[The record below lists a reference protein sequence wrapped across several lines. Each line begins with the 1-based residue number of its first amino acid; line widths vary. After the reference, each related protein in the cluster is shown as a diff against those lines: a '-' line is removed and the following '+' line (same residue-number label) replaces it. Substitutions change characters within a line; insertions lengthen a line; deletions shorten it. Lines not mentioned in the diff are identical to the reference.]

1 MTITAAWRRH
11 WEAAPDRPVVVDA
24 VDGSVLTGAGLEEA
38 TAAVAGRLAAAGVHP
53 GDRVLLSTA
62 PSVATVVAYVG
73 ILRLGAAVVPANTAY
88 TSGEL
93 AHIVGDVGP
102 VLAILD
108 DPARLEGLPL
118 GSVTV
123 DLAPLPAYDASARPQ
138 LDTAPDDALAMV
150 AYTSGT
156 TGAPKGAML
165 SHGNLLAGAQ
175 ALVEAWAWTPDDRL
189 VHTLPLFHMHGLG
202 AGLNGSFTAG
212 ASVVLTRFD
221 PDGVVEAASA
231 YAATL
236 YFGVP
241 TMYAKLAEAGRRDG
255 LRGLRLLVS
264 GSAPLDPLLFE
275 RIAAEAGQ
283 PPVERYGMTET
294 VMLTSNAL
302 DDRVPGCVGRALPGV
317 HVRLGEGGA
326 VEVNGPNVFRGYWER
341 AEATQAAFT
350 DDGFFRTG
358 DIGTLDG
365 DGRLRLVGRASEL
378 IITGGYNVYPREVED
393 VLREHPSVADVAVV
407 GIPDPTWGETV
418 AAFVV
423 PSDGYDA
430 EALAAHAAAGLAAYK
445 TPRTWRAVDELP
457 RNAMGKVQRDVLR
470 ALAISDLPPDSS

>member
-1 MTITAAWRRH
+1 MTLTATWVRTWLSR
-11 WEAAPDRPVVVDA
+11 PDVTVLVDA
-24 VDGSVLTGAGLEEA
+24 AGGSTLDGAGIEVA
-38 TAAVAGRLAAAGVHP
+38 TRALAGRLAACGVRP
-53 GDRVLLSTA
+53 GDRVLLSRD
-62 PSVATVVAYVG
+62 PSIGTVLAYVA
-73 ILRLGAAVVPANTAY
+73 ILRLGAVVVPANTAY
-88 TSGEL
+88 TAREL
-93 AHIVGDVGP
+93 AHIVGDVRP
-102 VLAILD
+102 VLALVD
-108 DPARLEGLPL
+108 DRSRIAG
-118 GSVTV
+118 V
-123 DLAPLPAYDASARPQ
+123 PAYDD
-138 LDTAPDDALAMV
+138 LDALPAPADAVPDAAHAEDLAMV

-175 ALVEAWAWTPDDRL
+175 ALVQAWGWTAQDRL

-202 AGLNGSFTAG
+202 AGINGSFTAG

-221 PDGVVEAASA
+221 PAGVVGAAAA
-231 YAATL
+231 YDATM

-241 TMYAKLAEAGRRDG
+241 TMYAKLAEAGRLDG

-302 DDRVPGCVGRALPGV
+302 DDRVPGCVGRPLPGV
-317 HVRLGEGGA
+317 QVRLGEGGA

-341 AEATQAAFT
+341 PDATAVAFT

-393 VLREHPSVADVAVV
+393 VLREHASVADVAVV

-430 EALAAHAAAGLAAYK
+430 EALAAHAEAGLAAYK
-445 TPRTWRAVDELP
+445 RPRAWRAVDELP

-470 ALAISDLPPDSS
+470 ALVITDLPPDAS

>member
-1 MTITAAWRRH
+1 VTLTATWARGWLGRPD
-11 WEAAPDRPVVVDA
+11 AAVLVDA
-24 VDGSVLTGAGLEEA
+24 ADGRTLTGAGIEA
-38 TAAVAGRLAAAGVHP
+38 ATRELAGRLAAAGAGA
-53 GDRVLLSTA
+53 GDRVLLSRA
-62 PSVATVVAYVG
+62 PSVETVLAYVA
-73 ILRLGAAVVPANTAY
+73 ILRLGAVVVPANTAY
-88 TSGEL
+88 TAREL
-93 AHIVGDVGP
+93 AHIVGDVRP
-102 VLAILD
+102 VLALVD
-108 DPARLEGLPL
+108 DASRVEGAAAYDDLSALP
-118 GSVTV
+118 
-123 DLAPLPAYDASARPQ
+123 APLEPALDAAAS
-138 LDTAPDDALAMV
+138 DDLAMV

-175 ALVEAWAWTPDDRL
+175 ALVEAWAWTPGDRL

-221 PDGVVEAASA
+221 PALVVEAVST
-231 YAATL
+231 YGATM

-241 TMYAKLAEAGRRDG
+241 TMYAKLADAGRLAG

-264 GSAPLDPLLFE
+264 GSAPLDPVLFD
-275 RIAAEAGQ
+275 RIAAESGQ

-294 VMLTSNAL
+294 VMLTSNAI

-317 HVRLGEGGA
+317 TVRLGDEGA

-341 AEATQAAFT
+341 PDATAAAFT

-358 DIGTLDG
+358 DIGALDSE
-365 DGRLRLVGRASEL
+365 GRLHLVGRASEL

-393 VLREHPSVADVAVV
+393 VLREHASVADVAVV
-407 GIPDPTWGETV
+407 GLPDATWGETV

-423 PSDGYDA
+423 PAGGYDA
-430 EALAAHAAAGLAAYK
+430 EALAAHAAVGLAAYK
-445 TPRTWRAVDELP
+445 VPRTWRALDELP

-470 ALAISDLPPDSS
+470 ALAADEPGPHRSH

>member
-1 MTITAAWRRH
+1 VTLTAAWVRGWLSR
-11 WEAAPDRPVVVDA
+11 PDAEVLVDA
-24 VDGSVLTGAGLEEA
+24 ATGSTLTGAGIEA
-38 TAAVAGRLAAAGVHP
+38 ATRELAGRIAAAGVLP
-53 GDRVLLSTA
+53 GDRVLLSRA
-62 PSVATVVAYVG
+62 PSVGTVLAYVAV
-73 ILRLGAAVVPANTAY
+73 LRLGAVVVPASTAY
-88 TSGEL
+88 TAREL
-93 AHIVGDVGP
+93 AHIVGDVRPALALVDDAARIEGVP
-102 VLAILD
+102 VYDDLD
-108 DPARLEGLPL
+108 A
-118 GSVTV
+118 
-123 DLAPLPAYDASARPQ
+123 LPAALEPALDAA
-138 LDTAPDDALAMV
+138 AVDDLAMV

-156 TGAPKGAML
+156 TGTPKGAML
-165 SHGNLLAGAQ
+165 THANLLAGAQ
-175 ALVEAWAWTPDDRL
+175 ALVQEWEWTQRDRL

-212 ASVVLTRFD
+212 ASVVLARFD
-221 PDGVVEAASA
+221 PTGVVEAASA
-231 YAATL
+231 YGATL

-241 TMYAKLAEAGRRDG
+241 TMYAKLAEAGRLGG
-255 LRGLRLLVS
+255 LRALRLLVS
-264 GSAPLDPLLFE
+264 GSAPLDPVLFE

-302 DDRVPGCVGRALPGV
+302 DDRVPGCVGRPLPGV
-317 HVRLGEGGA
+317 QVRLGEEGA

-341 AEATQAAFT
+341 PEATVEAFT

-358 DIGTLDG
+358 DIGTLDD

-407 GIPDPTWGETV
+407 GLPDATWGETV

-423 PSDGYDA
+423 PSDPYDA
-430 EALAAHAAAGLAAYK
+430 EVLAAHAAAGLASYK
-445 TPRTWRAVDELP
+445 VPRTWHVVDELP

-470 ALAISDLPPDSS
+470 ALLDRSH